1 MELNL
6 LTLCYLIASVTF
18 ILGLKML
25 SNPASARKGN
35 LVAAFGM
42 TIAIFATIFLYEDN
56 GEKLHNYIWIFA
68 GLLIGTIAG
77 TLSAK
82 KVKMTAMPEMVSLFN
97 GMGGACAMLIS
108 IVEFNHFIKFPKVTG
123 TLFPPLSSLGDNQL
137 LIELPKGELLIILAG
152 LIIGAIS
159 FAGSMIA
166 WGKLN
171 GKVKDISFKGQQI
184 VSLGL
189 LALILGGATYL
200 MVNIQSNYDIG
211 FKNLHSSLV
220 TPGMS
225 IKIIFYSIF
234 ILALLY
240 GIFFVLP
247 IGGAD
252 MPVVISLLNS
262 FTGVAAACGG
272 FLYDNKVMLT
282 GGILVGAAG
291 TLLTILMCKAMN
303 RSLGNVLIG
312 SFGGNKNA
320 VEGGPAKAQGNYKE
334 ISLADAAMVMSYA
347 TKVMIV
353 PGYGLAVA
361 QAQHICHELEKILTE
376 KGVEVNYAIHPVAGR
391 MPGHMNVLLAEA
403 DVSYDKLMEMENA
416 NDEFK
421 TTDVVLILGANDVVN
436 PAAKN
441 DPASPIYGMPILEV
455 EQAKTVIV
463 NKRSMKPGYA
473 GIENDL
479 FFQPKTSMLF
489 GDAKKVLQDLC
500 AEVKAI

>member
-1 MELNL
+1 MGLHL
-6 LTLCYLIASVTF
+6 LTVCYLIGSVTF
-18 ILGLKML
+18 IIGLKML

-42 TIAIFATIFLYEDN
+42 TVAILATIFLYRNTET
-56 GEKLHNYIWIFA
+56 GESLHNYVWIFA
-68 GLLIGTIAG
+68 GLMIGGIVG

-82 KVKMTAMPEMVSLFN
+82 KVKMTSMPEMVSLFN
-97 GMGGACAMLIS
+97 GMGGACAALIS
-108 IVEFNHFIKFPKVTG
+108 LVEFNHLSKELTEGKVT
-123 TLFPPLSSLGDNQL
+123 LSSVQ
-137 LIELPKGELLIILAG
+137 PTVLIIVLG
-152 LIIGAIS
+152 LIIGSVS

-171 GKVKDISFKGQQI
+171 GKVKDFSFSGQNI
-184 VSLGL
+184 LNLIFLAIALGAGVYLIIDPTKSFL
-189 LALILGGATYL
+189 L
-200 MVNIQSNYDIG
+200 
-211 FKNLHSSLV
+211 
-220 TPGMS
+220 
-225 IKIIFYSIF
+225 YSI
-234 ILALLY
+234 LVLSLLY
-240 GIFFVLP
+240 GVLFVMP

-303 RSLGNVLIG
+303 RSLTNVLVG
-312 SFGGNKNA
+312 SFGGSSKSGEVANGK
-320 VEGGPAKAQGNYKE
+320 EQGNFKE
-334 ISLADAAMVMSYA
+334 ITVSDAAMVMNYA
-347 TKVMIV
+347 NKVIIV

-361 QAQHICHELEKILTE
+361 QAQHICHELEKILEE
-376 KGVEVNYAIHPVAGR
+376 KGVEVKYAIHPVAGR

-403 DVSYDKLMEMENA
+403 DVSYDKLMEMEAA

-421 TTDVVLILGANDVVN
+421 STDVVLILGANDVVN

-441 DPASPIYGMPILEV
+441 DVDSPIYGMPILEV

-473 GIENDL
+473 GIENEL
-479 FFQPKTSMLF
+479 FFQPKTTMLF
-489 GDAKKVLQDLC
+489 GDAKKMLQQLC
-500 AEVKAI
+500 AEIKLV